1 MLVVLRLVLLPMA
14 EAGVVVQVL
23 LAQTLQQLMVV
34 QAEQER
40 HPQLLVLL

>member
-1 MLVVLRLVLLPMA
+1 MVVVA
-14 EAGVVVQVL
+14 AAVQVL
-23 LAQTLQQLMVV
+23 LAQTLQQPMVV